1 MIQKCQI
8 CLVDANLSYLDISN
22 FDVSSVST
30 MANMFNGSA
39 SLISLNLSNF
49 NPKKVVYMS
58 DMFAGCSSLT
68 YLTLFNSKT
77 TNLKSCSSM
86 FSGCSSL
93 ISLDLTNLDISKV
106 EFLTSLFNK
115 CSSLVS
121 LNLSS
126 FNTSK
131 ALSMN
136 LMFKDCSSLIS
147 LDLSNFDTSSKNLTK
162 NNDYGYKD
170 IFKLTSPELII
181 CIDDEELKNILSNNS
196 TTIYCKNDL
205 NQESFYNSTDCFNNI
220 SNIIIYDINNLQI
233 CNSDFSQVEN
243 SKCYIN
249 LDVCSTDFH
258 FETYSVT
265 GIKESTLTKT
275 TEITQYITE
284 SYINISDTSYNT
296 TINSEINTMI
306 EKETHLDNTF
316 LGKSS
321 LLQYIT
327 EYSENESETDLDNT
341 FLVNSSLL
349 QYTTEY
355 SVHESNSTALN
366 TEI

>member
-1 MIQKCQI
+1 MKF
-8 CLVDANLSYLDISN
+8 LN
-22 FDVSSVST
+22 F
-30 MANMFNGSA
+30 
-39 SLISLNLSNF
+39 
-49 NPKKVVYMS
+49 
-58 DMFAGCSSLT
+58 
-68 YLTLFNSKT
+68 
-77 TNLKSCSSM
+77 
-86 FSGCSSL
+86 
-93 ISLDLTNLDISKV
+93 
-106 EFLTSLFNK
+106 
-115 CSSLVS
+115 
-121 LNLSS
+121 
-126 FNTSK
+126 
-131 ALSMN
+131 
-136 LMFKDCSSLIS
+136 
-147 LDLSNFDTSSKNLTK
+147 KNLTK

-233 CNSDFSQVEN
+233 CNSYFSQVEN

-249 LDVCSTDFH
+249 LDVCNTDFH

-275 TEITQYITE
+275 TEITQYVTE

-321 LLQYIT
+321 LLQYTT

-341 FLVNSSLL
+341 FLVKSSLL